1 MRTHTT
7 FTGRRALCAA
17 AFTMIT
23 LAACGG
29 GSKLTSPPT
38 SNTLAPAASADTTT
52 PPPETVADAGTIG
65 SYQDVQPAVIQIIA
79 EGSFRDPAEGQIS
92 NAGAGTG
99 FIITSDG
106 LAVTNNHVVTGAA
119 KLTVVIG
126 GDLSKTYNAKVLG
139 VSECNDLAVID
150 INESEP
156 LPTLE
161 WSTEEIRAGVE
172 VYAAGFPLGDPE
184 FTLTAGIVSKVES
197 EGNMPWASLDSA
209 IEHDAVIQPGNS
221 GGPLVGA
228 DGRVIAV
235 NYAFKGGIT
244 SARYQAIRNDLAIP
258 VVEKLKTGDFESL
271 GINGDAILSED
282 GSFSG
287 IWVAGVA
294 AGSPAS
300 DAGLLPGDI
309 LTSLN
314 GLQLGRDGTK
324 ADYCDVLRTSSDDK
338 PLDAEVLRLDTQ
350 EILRGEIRGDKPLE
364 AMISLEQTIEE
375 DATGPDAAPSPSP
388 EISGFTTITDD
399 TGTIRIDVPN
409 EWTAVST
416 APQDI
421 EGTSLPFIIA
431 TPDSDAADIY
441 QAPALI
447 LTVVP
452 VEVDEPV
459 SLLSTF
465 AGEDCTP
472 GDVIDLAPGDGVFA
486 LMQPF
491 TDCGGTGAAQF
502 GVIFGEI
509 EGGYTGIMLFQAVSE
524 ADLDILD
531 YVFLSRQVNI

>member
-1 MRTHTT
+1 MKLHTT

-17 AFTMIT
+17 AFTMVT

-38 SNTLAPAASADTTT
+38 STTVAPAASAETAT
-52 PPPETVADAGTIG
+52 PSTDSTAAGSIT

-79 EGSFRDPAEGQIS
+79 EGSFRDPAEGQVS
-92 NAGAGTG
+92 KAGAGTG
-99 FIITSDG
+99 FIISSDG

-119 KLTVVIG
+119 KLTVIIG
-126 GDLSKTYNAKVLG
+126 GDGSKTYNAKVLG

-161 WSTEEIRAGVE
+161 WSTEEIRAGVQ

-184 FTLTAGIVSKVES
+184 FTLTAGIVSKAES

-228 DGRVIAV
+228 DGRVIGV

-244 SARYQAIRNDLAIP
+244 SPRYQAIRNDLAIP
-258 VVEKLKTGDFESL
+258 VVEKLKSGDFESL
-271 GINGDAILSED
+271 GINGDAFVSED
-282 GSFSG
+282 GSLSG

-364 AMISLEQTIEE
+364 ATVSLEQTIEE
-375 DATGPDAAPSPSP
+375 DATSPDAAPSPSP

-399 TGTIRIDVPN
+399 TGTISIDVPN
-409 EWTAVST
+409 EWTSVST
-416 APQDI
+416 APQDV

-431 TPDSDAADIY
+431 TPDADAADIY

-452 VEVDEPV
+452 VEVEDPV
-459 SLLSTF
+459 SLLSSF
-465 AGEDCTP
+465 AGEDCTA
-472 GDVIDLAPGDGVFA
+472 GDVQDLDAGDGVFA
-486 LMQPF
+486 LLQPF

-509 EGGYTGIMLFQAVSE
+509 GGDYTGIMLFQAVSK

-531 YVFLSRQVNI
+531 YMFLSRQVNI